1 MSEPPLNPYQIS
13 YVPVDSD
20 HEDPHVRTYKL
31 FSVGSMMLA
40 AFLGSPAAGGV
51 LLAINYLRLGR
62 ATAAVFWGLVL
73 LLITCVI
80 FWLAMELPDEV
91 PGAMFLVPQLV
102 IMYVIANSLQGK
114 IITAHQRSGGRM
126 ISNWAAAGIGLF
138 VCLVIA
144 GGFIGFMFLEEET
157 LGTRIGIGQHDEIYY
172 SPGATERDARAL
184 GAILLDESYFG
195 EPPGTT
201 ALITKTDGVYEISF
215 ILIDGAWNEAPT
227 VEYYRE
233 LGEILADERFGGPLV
248 INLSD
253 ENCEP
258 QKVIRI
264 E

>member
-40 AFLGSPAAGGV
+40 AFLGSPAAGGL
-51 LLAINYLRLGR
+51 LLAINYVRLGR
-62 ATAAVFWGLVL
+62 ATAAVFWGIVL

-80 FWLAMELPDEV
+80 FCLAMKLPDEV
-91 PGAMFLVPQLV
+91 PGTMFLVPQLV

-114 IITAHQRSGGRM
+114 IIAAHQSSGGRM

-172 SPGATERDARAL
+172 SPGATEKDAKAL
-184 GAILLDESYFG
+184 GAMLLDESYFG
-195 EPPGTT
+195 EPPGSA

-215 ILIDGAWNEAPT
+215 ILIDGAWNETPT

-233 LGEILADERFGGPLV
+233 LGDILADERFGGPLV

-258 QKVIRI
+258 QKVIRV